1 MLVGVAPPALFA
13 KTQAAGK
20 PFPYSNHNL
29 GFCVDLAAVP
39 MGAKVDTAA
48 ALSILAKRS

>member
-20 PFPYSNHNL
+20 PFPYSNHNP
-29 GFCVDLAAVP
+29 GS
-39 MGAKVDTAA
+39 
-48 ALSILAKRS
+48 LSI